1 MVSGKI
7 VCADRWRCRLSSRC
21 HTAASTCERKLA
33 RNSPERPYSSLS
45 PAWPVKTARARRVW
59 PRRWLSTQPVRGVC
73 QLTLVVGEEPGEDAI
88 SAVTPTRFRASVKAG
103 QHARF
108 DTGEGKE
115 LTFYCAQSATAM
127 SVETM
132 QQTAY
137 TPQR

>member
-1 MVSGKI
+1 MSAISKGAI
-7 VCADRWRCRLSSRC
+7 VAAMLAGFTALAVQSATADD
-21 HTAASTCERKLA
+21 TAKTFKPLHGI
-33 RNSPERPYSSLS
+33 SLHVGS
-45 PAWPVKTARARRVW
+45 KHAVGYF
-59 PRRWLSTQPVRGVC
+59 QPVRGVC

-137 TPQR
+137 TPAAR